1 MTAEPNNEKRTA
13 VFPCQAEL
21 IALFETLV
29 NVMFSVKDLDG
40 RYVEVNSAFVR
51 RTGTRSKREVIGTK
65 ASDHFVEALA
75 NRYEEQDREVFET
88 GEPLVDQLELIR
100 GLNGDLGWYL
110 TTKLPVANQA
120 DRSTLVGVV
129 SVSRDLHAPS
139 TENIS
144 LERLQHVVAHVRAN
158 LQSTIRA
165 STMAEVAECSES
177 QLERRM
183 RKVFGLSATQYVLR
197 VRVDAAAKLLIETNT
212 PLAEI
217 ATTCGFYDQPNFTRR
232 FARLTNATP
241 AQFRS
246 ENRRNHLNRRC
257 QPLSTTTEPPKN
269 LDNRPY
275 FSDMAQGWVRSRT
288 RWPTGLG
295 QRSAE
300 ARGSS
305 RLASMGPRMDQT
317 TMSTPASKKLAALSA
332 SAAGSL
338 SVSKP
343 RWIDRAI
350 SD

>member
-51 RTGTRSKREVIGTK
+51 RTGTRSKREVVGTK
-65 ASDHFVEALA
+65 ASDHFVAALA

-246 ENRRNHLNRRC
+246 ENRRATDE
-257 QPLSTTTEPPKN
+257 TT
-269 LDNRPY
+269 
-275 FSDMAQGWVRSRT
+275 
-288 RWPTGLG
+288 
-295 QRSAE
+295 
-300 ARGSS
+300 
-305 RLASMGPRMDQT
+305 
-317 TMSTPASKKLAALSA
+317 
-332 SAAGSL
+332 
-338 SVSKP
+338 
-343 RWIDRAI
+343 
-350 SD
+350 